1 MSQSLRNTLK
11 LPFCLTQQGKIISRA
26 DFFAHAFAVSQQLPT
41 ASYAINLCQNRYL
54 FMVGFLA
61 VLLRQQI
68 NLLPHNL
75 TQQTQAYLLE
85 TYSDSYCLTDQ
96 PFAHT
101 ARTFLLTEALFSNA
115 NRTDFPLIDIA
126 QPAAISFTSGSTGIP
141 KPISK
146 TWAEFE
152 TAAQLA
158 LTALKLHN
166 KTLTLV
172 STVPPQHMYGLETS
186 LFWTLF
192 SSLSIYSGRPFYPK
206 DIALTLQTAGR
217 SLLVSTPA
225 HLKICCQTQQDWQN
239 VERVLSSTAPLSSE
253 LATMVEQ
260 QFHAPLVELYGSTET
275 LSFAFRRTTQQDLWQ
290 LYQGIKLTEQA
301 GQFWVSDGHLPY
313 PVSLDDSFKLYA
325 DNRFSSLGRS
335 SDVIKI
341 AGKRASLAELNYQL
355 NQIPAVEDGVFFK
368 THTERLAALVVGN
381 VTKTDI
387 ITALKTAVDAV
398 FLPRAI
404 YHVPKLP
411 RNAIGKLGKAELEL
425 LIRDLTDE

>member
-1 MSQSLRNTLK
+1 MQT
-11 LPFCLTQQGKIISRA
+11 GKVISRA
-26 DFFAHAFAVSQQLPT
+26 DFLAHAFAVSQQLPT
-41 ASYAINLCQNRYL
+41 ATHAINLCQDRYL

-75 TQQTQAYLLE
+75 TQQTQVYLLE
-85 TYSDSYCLTDQ
+85 TYSASYCLSDQ
-96 PFAHT
+96 PLAHT
-101 ARTFLLTEALFSNA
+101 ARTFLLTEALLSDA
-115 NRTDFPLIDIA
+115 NIDDFPLIDIA

-146 TWAEFE
+146 TWAEFA
-152 TAAQLA
+152 TAAHLA
-158 LTALKLHN
+158 LTALELQPQS
-166 KTLTLV
+166 LTLV

-192 SSLSIYSGRPFYPK
+192 SRLSIYNGRPFYPK
-206 DIALTLQTAGR
+206 DIALTLQTAGK

-239 VERVLSSTAPLSSE
+239 TERVLSSTAPLSIA
-253 LATMVEQ
+253 LATAVEQ

-275 LSFAFRRTTQQDLWQ
+275 LSFAFRRITQHDLWQ
-290 LYQGIKLTEQA
+290 LYQGVKLTERA
-301 GQFWVSDGHLPY
+301 GQFWVSDGHLPS
-313 PVSLDDSFKLYA
+313 PVSLDDDFKLHP
-325 DNRFSSLGRS
+325 NGKFNSLGRS

-341 AGKRASLAELNYQL
+341 AGKRASLAELNHRL

-368 THTERLAALVVGN
+368 THTERLAALVVGK

-387 ITALKTAVDAV
+387 IRALKTAVDAV

-404 YHVPKLP
+404 YHLPKLP
-411 RNAIGKLGKAELEL
+411 RNALGKLGKAELEQ
-425 LIRDLTDE
+425 LIRDLSDE

>member
-1 MSQSLRNTLK
+1 
-11 LPFCLTQQGKIISRA
+11 
-26 DFFAHAFAVSQQLPT
+26 
-41 ASYAINLCQNRYL
+41 
-54 FMVGFLA
+54 
-61 VLLRQQI
+61 
-68 NLLPHNL
+68 
-75 TQQTQAYLLE
+75 
-85 TYSDSYCLTDQ
+85 
-96 PFAHT
+96 
-101 ARTFLLTEALFSNA
+101 
-115 NRTDFPLIDIA
+115 
-126 QPAAISFTSGSTGIP
+126 
-141 KPISK
+141 
-146 TWAEFE
+146 
-152 TAAQLA
+152 
-158 LTALKLHN
+158 
-166 KTLTLV
+166 
-172 STVPPQHMYGLETS
+172 MYGLETS

-192 SSLSIYSGRPFYPK
+192 SRVSIYNGRPFYPK

-225 HLKICCQTQQDWQN
+225 HLKVCCQTQQDWQN
-239 VERVLSSTAPLSSE
+239 VERVLSSTAPLSIA
-253 LATMVEQ
+253 LATAVEQ

-275 LSFAFRRTTQQDLWQ
+275 LSFAFRRVTQQALWQ

-301 GQFWVSDGHLPY
+301 GQFWVSGGHLPC
-313 PVSLDDSFKLYA
+313 PVGLDDSFTLHPN
-325 DNRFSSLGRS
+325 NRFSSLGRS

-341 AGKRASLAELNYQL
+341 AGKRASLAELNHRL